1 MNFNGGHQEI
11 PQNLTTIRMK
21 EDIKNKPIMMLT
33 VGELVE
39 VLQPVIGQKAD
50 DSVAKVAEQGK
61 KYVYGVAGL
70 AKLLGC
76 SIATAQRRISSGK
89 IDKCVIRSG
98 RLIMI
103 DKEAVLEIL
112 KGGKA

>member
-1 MNFNGGHQEI
+1 
-11 PQNLTTIRMK
+11 MK
-21 EDIKNKPIMMLT
+21 EDIDNKPLMMLT
-33 VGELVE
+33 GGELVK
-39 VLQPVIGQKAD
+39 LLLTAIGQTTDGSDAQ
-50 DSVAKVAEQGK
+50 VAEQGK

-89 IDKCVIRSG
+89 IDQCIIRSG

-103 DKEAVLEIL
+103 DKEAVLAVM
-112 KGGKA
+112 KGGKV

>member
-1 MNFNGGHQEI
+1 MTEEI
-11 PQNLTTIRMK
+11 K
-21 EDIKNKPIMMLT
+21 KKPLVMLT

-50 DSVAKVAEQGK
+50 DYVAKVAEQEK

-89 IDKCVIRSG
+89 LDKCIIRTGRIIVIDRDS
-98 RLIMI
+98 
-103 DKEAVLEIL
+103 ALEIL
-112 KGGKA
+112 KGGKI

>member
-1 MNFNGGHQEI
+1 
-11 PQNLTTIRMK
+11 MK

-33 VGELVE
+33 FGELME
-39 VLQPVIGQKAD
+39 VLLPAIGIKAD
-50 DSVAKVAEQGK
+50 ESDLNEPDMEK

-76 SIATAQRRISSGK
+76 SNATAQRRISSGK
-89 IDKCVIRSG
+89 IDQCIIRTG
-98 RLIMI
+98 RIIMI
-103 DKEAVLEIL
+103 DRDAVLEVL

>member
-1 MNFNGGHQEI
+1 MTNNI
-11 PQNLTTIRMK
+11 N
-21 EDIKNKPIMMLT
+21 DKPIMMLT
-33 VGELVE
+33 VGELME
-39 VLQPVIGQKAD
+39 LLLPVIGPQADGSEAKA
-50 DSVAKVAEQGK
+50 AEQGK

-89 IDKCVIRSG
+89 IDECIIRSG

-103 DKEAVLEIL
+103 DKEAVLKVL
-112 KGGKA
+112 KGGKI

>member
-1 MNFNGGHQEI
+1 MIEEI
-11 PQNLTTIRMK
+11 K
-21 EDIKNKPIMMLT
+21 SKPILMLT

-39 VLQPVIGQKAD
+39 VLKPVIGQTADGSNVKAE
-50 DSVAKVAEQGK
+50 EQEK

-89 IDKCVIRSG
+89 IDECIIRSG

-103 DKEAVLEIL
+103 DKEAVIKIL
-112 KGGKA
+112 KGGKL